1 MAQTFHGQP
10 LETADHADH
19 AEPSSPTGESTM
31 SSPRSLKTSQVL
43 TPQNDWNRQ
52 IYCFKHQTTTTTQ
65 NRSETH
71 QVPSSPHRV
80 SPGESRHLGW
90 PAAQWTIRATRSG
103 RVPVSLYPQKLAALL
118 MKLLS
123 PVPIALG
130 VVHNRCATSC
140 NGLQSWLCARS
151 AKHG

>member
-43 TPQNDWNRQ
+43 TPQNDRQ
-52 IYCFKHQTTTTTQ
+52 SYCFKHQTTTGVKPC
-65 NRSETH
+65 EIH

-80 SPGESRHLGW
+80 SPAESRHLGW
-90 PAAQWTIRATRSG
+90 PAAQWTKVYVQRG
-103 RVPVSLYPQKLAALL
+103 RVVFLSLSAQIGGAPHEA
-118 MKLLS
+118 S
-123 PVPIALG
+123 FPGSNRLG
-130 VVHNRCATSC
+130 SGEKNSCAT
-140 NGLQSWLCARS
+140 LWLCQT
-151 AKHG
+151 